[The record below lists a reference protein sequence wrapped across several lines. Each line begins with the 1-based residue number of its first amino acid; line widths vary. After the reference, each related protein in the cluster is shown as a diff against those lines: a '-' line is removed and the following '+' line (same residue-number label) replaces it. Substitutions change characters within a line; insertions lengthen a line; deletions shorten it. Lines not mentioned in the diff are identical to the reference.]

1 MCAAIEER
9 IRIEKILTQ
18 TVSLRLENRP
28 ADLAELTQLCIAALQ
43 LYYSGAC
50 PDECLEARARDF
62 AAWELARW
70 NLARENREASGGFP
84 SGGQKAKSKAGR
96 GAQQRQEVMA

>member
-1 MCAAIEER
+1 MCTAIEER
-9 IRIEKILTQ
+9 IRIEKILMQ

-28 ADLAELTQLCIAALQ
+28 ADLTELTQLCIAALQ

-50 PDECLEARARDF
+50 PDECLEARARNF

-70 NLARENREASGGFP
+70 NLAQKTREASSGFP
-84 SGGQKAKSKAGR
+84 SGGQHAKSTAGR
-96 GAQQRQEVMA
+96 GARQRQEAMA

>member
-9 IRIEKILTQ
+9 IRIDKILKQ

-43 LYYSGAC
+43 LYYSGSC
-50 PDECLEARARDF
+50 PDECLEARARNF

-70 NLARENREASGGFP
+70 SLACENHERAGGSP
-84 SGGQKAKSKAGR
+84 SLRQDAKSKAPQEAR
-96 GAQQRQEVMA
+96 QRLEAMA

>member
-1 MCAAIEER
+1 MCTAIEER
-9 IRIEKILTQ
+9 IRIDKILTQ

-28 ADLAELTQLCIAALQ
+28 ADLAELTQICIVALQ

-50 PDECLEARARDF
+50 PDECLEARARNF

-70 NLARENREASGGFP
+70 NLTHENREASGGFP
-84 SGGQKAKSKAGR
+84 SRGQNAKSKAGR
-96 GAQQRQEVMA
+96 RARQRQEALA